1 MIAATTAITTSLVG
15 LVSLRRAWQRDVA
28 MKALWMVGGWLLL
41 ALSLLCFSLWL
52 GGEVGIPV
60 ALVFVSTAALC
71 LVATNV
77 KWREA
82 RGPRR
87 RTGVIDPSD
96 RKSRVWRGV
105 VRTLLAGPLSGLA
118 AIGVGVALA
127 ARLPLQEIDRVAMG
141 GLAVP
146 LIWAGGMAWTLA
158 DDKIIRAS
166 LVLIAVS
173 AISYAIA
180 FLPV

>member
-1 MIAATTAITTSLVG
+1 MGS
-15 LVSLRRAWQRDVA
+15 
-28 MKALWMVGGWLLL
+28 GWFLL

-60 ALVFVSTAALC
+60 ALAFVSTAALC

-127 ARLPLQEIDRVAMG
+127 ARLPLLEIDRVAMG

-173 AISYAIA
+173 VISYAIA